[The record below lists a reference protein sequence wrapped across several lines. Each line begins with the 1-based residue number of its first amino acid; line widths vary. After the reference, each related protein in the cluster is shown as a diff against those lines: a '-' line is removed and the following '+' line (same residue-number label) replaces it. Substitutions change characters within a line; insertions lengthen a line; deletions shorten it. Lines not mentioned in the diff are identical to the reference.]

1 MKKDYRLVVVTPAGR
16 RRYMEVLFPYILEQ
30 SNFIDEYRIWV
41 NTEHEEDLC
50 FFNELKEKYPEFVT
64 LDYSAEGQHGYGS
77 SAAIHHF
84 FRNTTDEN
92 TVYIRLDDDIVWIE
106 DNFFEKMYN
115 FRINNPN
122 PFLIFGNIVN
132 NAICDH
138 IHQKQGIYQPTPQF
152 GYDCLDDNGW
162 KNSELAESKHR
173 TFLDNFK
180 LNNLDAYRF
189 GQWNENDY
197 KRISINAICWFGKDL
212 AEIDGNVDTNEE
224 EFLSTNYP
232 KKIKRINCIYGDA
245 LCVHFSFYTQREHLD
260 KTDIL
265 EQYKKISEQIKSKK
279 NNFSCNNY
287 SNKKIELE
295 LSENSENINI
305 EEIFNNSKNPII
317 IIVNGTVKIINS
329 NN

>member
-1 MKKDYRLVVVTPAGR
+1 MEKEYKVVVVTPAGR
-16 RRYMEVLFPYILEQ
+16 KRYMEVLFPHILKQ

-41 NTEHEEDLC
+41 NTEDKEDLS
-50 FFNELKEKYPEFVT
+50 FFNELKEQYPELVT
-64 LDYSAEGQHGYGS
+64 LDHSADNQHGYGAS
-77 SAAIHHF
+77 SAIHHF
-84 FRNTTDEN
+84 FKNTIDQN
-92 TVYIRLDDDIVWIE
+92 TVYIRLDDDIVWID
-106 DNFFEKMYN
+106 DNFFEKIYN
-115 FRINNPN
+115 FRINHPD

-138 IHQKQGIYQPTPQF
+138 IHQKQGIYEPTPQF

-162 KNSELAESKHR
+162 KNAELAENKHR
-173 TFLDNFK
+173 VFLDNFK
-180 LNNLDAYRF
+180 QDNLGTYRF

-197 KRISINAICWFGKDL
+197 RRISINAICWFGKDL
-212 AEIDGNVDTNEE
+212 AEIDGNVDMNEE

-260 KTDIL
+260 ETDIL
-265 EQYKKISEQIKSKK
+265 EQYKKISEQIS
-279 NNFSCNNY
+279 NNTSHIKTNRV
-287 SNKKIELE
+287 ELE
-295 LSENSENINI
+295 ILKKSENVNI